1 MLIKKH
7 TSARLWRWSAL
18 CWAAGLAIFSSLGAS
33 AQPGGTAAGWQ
44 PAPAAPVFF
53 RENKGQVRCQDW
65 QPRPDVLYSGQAG
78 GLSYHLKAA
87 GLCYQLSRVERWAAA
102 DELFPG
108 PAALAGDSAALLTP
122 AQIGIYRVEVDWLG
136 AAAACIEAEEPLPGY
151 EHFYNVPEGASP
163 ALYVKSYR
171 RLAYREL
178 YPGID
183 LCFYAGPHGGLEYD
197 FVVHPGADWRQ
208 IRLSVRG
215 AELSVDEAER
225 LILSTPF
232 GQIAEGSLYVHQ
244 EGRPVAARWAV
255 EGQVAS
261 FRISGPY
268 DPAKP
273 LVIDPPVLVWGTYY
287 GGDADFGY
295 ACAVDG
301 DGDVYLAGAAA
312 SAVNIATV
320 GAHQLSLA
328 GQRDAFL
335 ARFSPQGQRRWGTYY
350 GGSGVDFAA
359 SCAISADGGVYLAG
373 STLSSF
379 NIATPGAHQPSPNGL
394 EDAFLAR
401 FDRSGLRQW
410 GTYFGGSSIDHGASC
425 AVAGDASVY
434 LSGTTGS
441 PDNIATAGAH
451 QESPPG
457 DWETYLAKFS
467 PDGALQWGTYFGGS
481 QSEHGGICVVGA
493 EGEVF
498 LAGNTQS
505 FEDIATPGAHQ
516 VANAGMTDVFLAR
529 FDSTGQ
535 LVWGT
540 YFGGEGGES
549 AASVAASPDG
559 SIYVAGWTTSSGGV
573 ATAGAHKEVFTAL
586 APYSNAFLA
595 KFDSSG
601 QLEWGTYYGGSSSD
615 AARHCIADSEG
626 GLYLSGFTDSPD
638 GIATPGAHQTQLGS
652 DFSSNAFLS
661 KFDSSGQLH
670 WGTYYGSEG
679 HTVALACASDTRGGV
694 YLAGGTRSS
703 TQIATSGA
711 HQDALAGESNAFLAR
726 FSECAAEQALSQSA
740 CGSFVFHGETYTE
753 SGVYRQVLPGPDG
766 CDSIFVLELEIFPSE
781 FAASEEIVCDAALAG
796 SDTLFL
802 QNVHGCDSIVAIERR
817 LGRAVAAE
825 VEAALCPGETYEL
838 AGQQISAPGFY
849 TASIPLPGGCDST
862 VHLRLEVSDLSLDLG
877 APRRL
882 SLGDT
887 AQLQPRLA
895 GGPAAGWAWT
905 DGSIL
910 SCADC
915 WSPAA
920 RPARSGPLG
929 LRVWDAYGCEAYDEI
944 FFEVAPR
951 ARLYAPTAFSPN
963 GDGINDH
970 FTLLAGPEVRQL
982 QRLEIYGHWG
992 GLLFRRES
1000 FAPGDAYLGWDGRAG
1015 GKPAAAGLYL
1025 WRAAAELLDGSL
1037 IERSGEVLLLR

>member
-1 MLIKKH
+1 MPPTPP
-7 TSARLWRWSAL
+7 TSARSWRWRAL
-18 CWAAGLAIFSSLGAS
+18 CWATGLALSGSLGAN
-33 AQPGGTAAGWQ
+33 AQPSAAAGWQ
-44 PAPAAPVFF
+44 PVPAAPVFF

-78 GLSYHLKAA
+78 GLAYHLKAA

-108 PAALAGDSAALLTP
+108 PAALAGDSAALRQP
-122 AQIGIYRVEVDWLG
+122 AQLGIYRVEVDWLG

-215 AELSVDEAER
+215 AELSVDHAER

-232 GQIAEGSLYVHQ
+232 GQIAEGSLCVHQ

-335 ARFSPQGQRRWGTYY
+335 ARFSPQGQRRWGTYF
-350 GGSGVDFAA
+350 GGSGNDFAA

-410 GTYFGGSSIDHGASC
+410 GTYFGGSSIDHGVSC
-425 AVAGDASVY
+425 AVAGDGAVY

-451 QESPPG
+451 QESPAG
-457 DWETYLAKFS
+457 ESDVYLAKFDS
-467 PDGALQWGTYFGGS
+467 GGTLQWGTYYGGDKNDYAYACTMNAD
-481 QSEHGGICVVGA
+481 GGALLSGLTRSL
-493 EGEVF
+493 G
-498 LAGNTQS
+498 G
-505 FEDIATPGAHQ
+505 IATPAAYQESNNGGAS
-516 VANAGMTDVFLAR
+516 AFLAQ
-529 FDSTGQ
+529 FDSQGQ

-540 YFGGEGGES
+540 YFGGGSGEVGS
-549 AASVAASPDG
+549 SCATSPDG
-559 SIYVAGWTTSSGGV
+559 SVYLAGWASSPEGLS
-573 ATAGAHKEVFTAL
+573 TAGAHQEAYGGGLTD
-586 APYSNAFLA
+586 AFLA
-595 KFDSSG
+595 KFDRDG
-601 QLEWGTYYGGSSSD
+601 HLEWGTYYGGSTTD
-615 AARHCIADSEG
+615 VAFQCI
-626 GLYLSGFTDSPD
+626 TDSSGGVFLAGATASTD
-638 GIATPGAHQTQLGS
+638 GIATPGAHQEQLGS
-652 DFSSNAFLS
+652 LIQANAFLA
-661 KFDSSGQLH
+661 KFDHDGQLQ
-670 WGTYYGSEG
+670 WGTYFGGEAYAS
-679 HTVALACASDTRGGV
+679 AQACALGIGGEV

-703 TQIATSGA
+703 TQIATPGA

-740 CGSFVFHGETYTE
+740 CGSFEFHGETYTE
-753 SGVYRQVLPGPDG
+753 SGVYRQVLPGPGG

-781 FAASEEIVCDAALAG
+781 FAASEEIVCDPALAG

-802 QNVHGCDSIVAIERR
+802 QNVYGCDSIIAIERR
-817 LGRAVAAE
+817 LGRSVAAE
-825 VEAALCPGETYEL
+825 TEAVLCPGETYVL
-838 AGQQISAPGFY
+838 AGQQLSAPGFY
-849 TASIPLPGGCDST
+849 TASIPLLGGCDST

-877 APRRL
+877 GPHRL

-915 WSPAA
+915 WAPAA
-920 RPARSGPLG
+920 RPTRSGPLG

-963 GDGINDH
+963 GDGINDY
-970 FTLLAGPEVRQL
+970 FTLLAGPEVRRL
-982 QRLEIYGHWG
+982 QRLEVYDRWG

-1000 FAPGDAYLGWDGRAG
+1000 FAPGDASLGWDGRAG

-1025 WRAAAELLDGSL
+1025 WRAAAELIDGSL
-1037 IERSGEVLLLR
+1037 VERSGEVLLLR